1 MKGDRKMRSV
11 SKRDGKIRNV
21 SWFAFISIA
30 LSVFVLDLLTKI
42 LVLQWMPV
50 HATREIIPG
59 LFNLVHVR
67 NTGAA
72 FSLLAGAGTVWRRV
86 GFSAVSVLAL
96 GVILFLYTKAS
107 KEDTWTKW
115 GLALIFGGALGNLSD
130 RLRFGEVVDFLD
142 FYLGSHHWPAFN
154 IADSAIT
161 IGACI
166 LVLALFKQK

>member
-1 MKGDRKMRSV
+1 M
-11 SKRDGKIRNV
+11 KRDWKRHNV
-21 SWFAFISIA
+21 SWIRFVSIA

-50 HATREIIPG
+50 NTAKAIIPG

-96 GVILFLYTKAS
+96 GVILFLYTNTRKH
-107 KEDTWTKW
+107 DNWTKW
-115 GLALIFGGALGNLSD
+115 GLALIFGGALGNLAD

-142 FYLGSHHWPAFN
+142 FYLGSQHWPAFN
-154 IADSAIT
+154 LADSAIT
-161 IGACI
+161 IGACM
-166 LVLALFKQK
+166 LVLALFQQK